1 MTFSP
6 LENSGDYMR
15 AAMIVAALGAAGL
28 LLAGCETAPPTSA
41 SAEQPGAVAVL
52 AGGWQVGAGKLHDS
66 SGRDYA
72 VCTLQ
77 QTGEG
82 TRRFWLAAT
91 PPAVSKD
98 VFIGLRSPDLP
109 AVEGKVERKAALSID
124 GKDFA
129 PARVQQAGDA
139 LSMAIPGDAAAAFLD
154 AFAKG
159 ADLRVSAVDLPGF
172 AYPVSLKGSA
182 AGRKAWAECIA
193 TRLSE

>member
-1 MTFSP
+1 
-6 LENSGDYMR
+6 MR
-15 AAMIVAALGAAGL
+15 SAMIVAALGAAGL
-28 LLAGCETAPPTSA
+28 LLAGCETAPTSA
-41 SAEQPGAVAVL
+41 SAEQPGAVTVL

-77 QTGEG
+77 QVGDG

-109 AVEGKVERKAALSID
+109 AVEGRVERKAALTID
-124 GKDFA
+124 GKEFA

-139 LSMAIPGDAAAAFLD
+139 LSMAIPGDSAAAFLD

-159 ADLRVSAVDLPGF
+159 DNLRVSAADLPGF

-182 AGRKAWAECIA
+182 AGRKAWTECIA